1 MPDRITDDPEV
12 AEHRLDLQ
20 AVVGFVDLA
29 VAAPLLRLRRRE
41 ADEGGKRHILCR
53 RDSPESSPSDAFGCG
68 NLVV

>member
-29 VAAPLLRLRRRE
+29 VAAPLLRLRRE
-41 ADEGGKRHILCR
+41 ADEGVKRHILCR
-53 RDSPESSPSDAFGCG
+53 RDSPVSSPSGAFGRG